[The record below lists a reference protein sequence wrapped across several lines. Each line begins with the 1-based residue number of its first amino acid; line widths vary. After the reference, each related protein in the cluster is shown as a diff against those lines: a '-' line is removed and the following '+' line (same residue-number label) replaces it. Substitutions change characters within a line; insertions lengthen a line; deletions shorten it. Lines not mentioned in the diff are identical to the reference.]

1 MRKSDRVKNSTFS
14 GNFLLLVVMMFSI
27 LMILTTTTTSSLTP
41 MPLSLSSVAFASH
54 GDDEHHGDRSIFD
67 IAKSSN
73 DNNQVGGEDRGGLI
87 GNLISQQQQ
96 SPQVYARNVNEDNK
110 MIIVENCEGEGG
122 EVIINDN
129 DKIIQTNTQ
138 SFNQDADNQV
148 GEEEEEEEYLGG
160 LIGNLISQQ
169 QSPQVYA
176 RNVNEDNKMIIVE
189 NCEGGEVIINDN
201 DKIIQTNTQ
210 SFNQDADNQVGE
222 EEEEEDG

>member
-73 DNNQVGGEDRGGLI
+73 DNNQVGGE
-87 GNLISQQQQ
+87 
-96 SPQVYARNVNEDNK
+96 
-110 MIIVENCEGEGG
+110 
-122 EVIINDN
+122 
-129 DKIIQTNTQ
+129 
-138 SFNQDADNQV
+138 
-148 GEEEEEEEYLGG
+148 YLGG